1 MEKFLGKIQSAELQ
15 ISDRGH
21 LLVEISFIGLSWS
34 VGTYIS
40 SKEPEKIKQYLE
52 DAKVNKLSQLIGKP
66 VEVIFKGSILHSW
79 RILTEVL

>member
-1 MEKFLGKIQSAELQ
+1 MEKILGKIHSAELQ
-15 ISDRGH
+15 ISDHGH
-21 LLVEISFIGLSWS
+21 LLVEISLVGSGWI

-52 DAKVNKLSQLIGKP
+52 DAKVNKLSELIGKP
-66 VEVIFKGSILHSW
+66 VEVIFKGSSLDSW

>member
-1 MEKFLGKIQSAELQ
+1 MEKLLGKIQSTELQ
-15 ISDRGH
+15 ISDHGH
-21 LLVEISFIGLSWS
+21 LLVEIYFVGLSWS

-66 VEVIFKGSILHSW
+66 VEVIFKGSCLDSW
-79 RILTEVL
+79 RILTEVI